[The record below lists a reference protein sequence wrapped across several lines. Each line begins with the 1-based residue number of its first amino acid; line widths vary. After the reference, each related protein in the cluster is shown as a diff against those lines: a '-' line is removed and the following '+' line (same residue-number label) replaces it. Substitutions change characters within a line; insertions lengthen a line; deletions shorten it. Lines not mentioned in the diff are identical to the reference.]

1 MCLDAYISICETNK
15 HTYLQTCIHIQTHTH
30 THRDI
35 HIFIHINLCIWRAIH
50 TCRFVSLGILMHM
63 HHTCPAAN
71 PYTCLAEGS
80 GRLCYYTELSHNLPD
95 QLVGLSIICGK
106 YHSMHARSYA
116 YTCTHTHT
124 ETDIPTY
131 RHTYQEEF
139 TRFGRSFMWPR
150 NVFISGLLRCKL
162 LFWGNSIQAPQF
174 DVSVSLSMCSKQE
187 QVYAFLYIAPDLLL
201 YFALDLSPSLGLHIT

>member
-1 MCLDAYISICETNK
+1 MPIYPYVTKNLPTYKPAYI
-15 HTYLQTCIHIQTHTH
+15 YRLTHTE
-30 THRDI
+30 I
-35 HIFIHINLCIWRAIH
+35 YIIFIHINLCIWRAIH

-116 YTCTHTHT
+116 YTCTHTQRQTYLH
-124 ETDIPTY
+124 TDI
-131 RHTYQEEF
+131 HTK
-139 TRFGRSFMWPR
+139 R
-150 NVFISGLLRCKL
+150 NLQGLDDHLC
-162 LFWGNSIQAPQF
+162 GPEMYS
-174 DVSVSLSMCSKQE
+174 SL
-187 QVYAFLYIAPDLLL
+187 VY
-201 YFALDLSPSLGLHIT
+201 

>member
-1 MCLDAYISICETNK
+1 MCLDAYISICDK
-15 HTYLQTCIHIQTHTH
+15 KFTYLQTCIHIQTH

-116 YTCTHTHT
+116 YTCTHTHR
-124 ETDIPTY
+124 D
-131 RHTYQEEF
+131 RHTYIQ
-139 TRFGRSFMWPR
+139 TYIPR
-150 NVFISGLLRCKL
+150 GIYKVWTIIYVAQKCIHL
-162 LFWGNSIQAPQF
+162 WSIK
-174 DVSVSLSMCSKQE
+174 M
-187 QVYAFLYIAPDLLL
+187 
-201 YFALDLSPSLGLHIT
+201 